1 MYLRIWIAQLTLSAL
16 TKRTAPSL
24 WFLSP
29 RGTSDSARLCTSEN
43 GNRQA
48 SLGRGR
54 NTPPPPHLH
63 SQFPSAES
71 LAQVPYY
78 LSCTEEGKY
87 FQQLSE
93 QIGHLEYCIKS
104 VFCTTIE
111 YHHLWIFPFQK
122 KLDCGSFIGVLFKF
136 PINLYY
142 ILVGDMDNIFSLY
155 IF

>member
-54 NTPPPPHLH
+54 NTPPPPNLH

-87 FQQLSE
+87 FQQLFRADWTLGILYKKCILYNNRISSPLDFSFSKE
-93 QIGHLEYCIKS
+93 IRLWLLYWSVIQISYKS
-104 VFCTTIE
+104 I
-111 YHHLWIFPFQK
+111 Y
-122 KLDCGSFIGVLFKF
+122 
-136 PINLYY
+136 
-142 ILVGDMDNIFSLY
+142 
-155 IF
+155 